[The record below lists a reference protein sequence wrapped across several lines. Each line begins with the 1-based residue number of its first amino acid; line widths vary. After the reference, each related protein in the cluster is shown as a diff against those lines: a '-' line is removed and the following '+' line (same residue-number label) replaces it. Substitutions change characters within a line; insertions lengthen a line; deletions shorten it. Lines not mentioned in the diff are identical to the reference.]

1 MRESRIVAVNHVEM
15 ETRAGCEEALRWFY
29 TELVG
34 LDLIEEPPQA
44 PTRVR
49 FRSAE
54 LELRYSF
61 LPQPKVESTAHRVI
75 LLVDSL
81 WETRKVLAEARIA
94 YTPVTGIAFTDRLL
108 SLLDPGGNRVAIR
121 QAWRSIV

>member
-15 ETRAGCEEALRWFY
+15 ETYAGCEEALRWFY
-29 TELVG
+29 AEVVG
-34 LDLIEEPPQA
+34 LDLIEEPPHT

-61 LPQPKVESTAHRVI
+61 LPQPRIDSTAHRI
-75 LLVDSL
+75 TLLVNSL
-81 WETRKVLAEARIA
+81 WETRKVLAEARMA
-94 YTPVTGIAFTDRLL
+94 YTPVAGIAFTDRFL
-108 SLLDPGGNRVAIR
+108 SLLDPGGNRVALR
-121 QAWRSIV
+121 QVWRLV